1 MNTKKIGAASFA
13 VVAAAGLLAG
23 CGKSTEGD
31 SPVAF
36 SPVTGDQFTANP
48 GAFQTDGIATPPKDV
63 TMVGNTVAAQAVAN
77 SGLPQ
82 GTITSTSN
90 NTTVYYPPAP
100 AIPGVRVAPQPAPPA
115 PMVRPANYKPWAYTQ
130 QEIEIFQQICET
142 GSYKQTSTYPG
153 GRVST
158 ETQTQTCYTLYG
170 RQLGVKP
177 WTPGQPK
184 PWVRPDYPKPWFS
197 ADFKVD
203 VPVFWVYPKN
213 WTQPRPQPIISVSI
227 SLNLGNNPYRRVNPA
242 WDQPYY
248 PVWAVTPGRVI
259 DVRDQA
265 RVVAPIY
272 TTTTTSTSTTTTTTT
287 TTAPVFPGTVLAPLP
302 TSAKV
307 VPVTAVPGAKVTG
320 NVNLDANVTVPTAA
334 ALKGATIQ
342 AGTTASLNEA
352 IGTSVEA
359 TVAKPSSD
367 NGNRVTVQGD
377 AGATVS
383 GGAGATVTG
392 GAGAGNGTVTGGAGA
407 GGTVPGGAGATV
419 SGGAGATVTGG
430 ATTTTTKPAERPTQ
444 TQTQQPTQTQTQ
456 EPTQTQQPTQTQT
469 EQPTQAQPT
478 TTTPAATPQAATRT
492 QTQAPTATKPATTP
506 TCTPAQV
513 EAGTCT
519 TGN

>member
-48 GAFQTDGIATPPKDV
+48 GAFQTDGIAVPPQGV
-63 TMVGNTVAAQAVAN
+63 TMVGNAVAAQAVAN

-115 PMVRPANYKPWAYTQ
+115 PMVRPANYKPWSYTPQ
-130 QEIEIFQQICET
+130 QIEVFQQICET

-184 PWVRPDYPKPWFS
+184 PWQRPDYPKPWFS
-197 ADFKVD
+197 AEFKVD
-203 VPVFWVYPKN
+203 VPVFWVYPKS
-213 WTQPRPQPIISVSI
+213 WTQPKPQPIISVSI
-227 SLNLGNNPYRRVNPA
+227 GLNLGNNPYRRVNPA
-242 WDQPYY
+242 YDQPYY

-272 TTTTTSTSTTTTTTT
+272 TTTTSSTTTTTTTT
-287 TTAPVFPGTVLAPLP
+287 TTAPVFPGTVLAALP

-307 VPVTAVPGAKVTG
+307 TPVTALPGAKVAG
-320 NVNLDANVTVPTAA
+320 NVNLDANVTVPTAS

-342 AGTTASLNEA
+342 AGTTASLNDA

-359 TVAKPSSD
+359 TVAKPSAD
-367 NGNRVTVQGD
+367 NGNRVTVDGKAD
-377 AGATVS
+377 ATVTGGADAKVTGGADATVTGGSGATVS

-392 GAGAGNGTVTGGAGA
+392 GAGA
-407 GGTVPGGAGATV
+407 
-419 SGGAGATVTGG
+419 
-430 ATTTTTKPAERPTQ
+430 ATTTTTKPAQRPTAPAQETTQPTRTQ
-444 TQTQQPTQTQTQ
+444 TQEPTQTQTQ
-456 EPTQTQQPTQTQT
+456 EPTQEPTQT
-469 EQPTQAQPT
+469 QPTQAQPT
-478 TTTPAATPQAATRT
+478 TTTPAATATPQAATRT
-492 QTQAPTATKPATTP
+492 KTQGATKPAT

-519 TGN
+519 TGS